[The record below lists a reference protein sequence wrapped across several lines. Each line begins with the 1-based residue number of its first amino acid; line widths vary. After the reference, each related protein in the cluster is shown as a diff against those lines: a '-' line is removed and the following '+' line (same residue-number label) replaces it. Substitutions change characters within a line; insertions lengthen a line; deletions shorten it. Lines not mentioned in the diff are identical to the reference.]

1 MGLMTKE
8 PDSTPKKVLSDETV
22 IKLRKMTGEV
32 SDNLNSRSELIATAG
47 KTGTAQS
54 GLFVNGK
61 EILRTWFAGFFPVGN
76 PNYVVVVLNEDG
88 VGGNTDCAPVFRR
101 IAEGIVGR

>member
-1 MGLMTKE
+1 
-8 PDSTPKKVLSDETV
+8 
-22 IKLRKMTGEV
+22 MTGEA
-32 SDNLNSRSELIATAG
+32 SENLNSKSELISTAG

-54 GLFVNGK
+54 GVFVAGK
-61 EILRTWFAGFFPVGN
+61 EILRTWFAGFFPADN
-76 PNYVVVVLNEDG
+76 PNYVVVVLNENG